1 MGKKITIM
9 IEKRLAKR
17 IGILLLSM
25 ALMFGMAIPAVAETI
40 ESETKSEVTFTSD
53 SKLESTFHDD
63 VIDDTILED
72 LEPGDVA
79 VFRIDV
85 KNENAEEINF
95 WMDHRTIDSLET
107 WGSNLERSG
116 AGYGFVV
123 QYESGGKTQT
133 LYYSGLQIE
142 GVDFDPNTPSSMR
155 EMKINKDTYI
165 YLDTYASGEGGT
177 VVLTILLD
185 GETMGNDYQV
195 TKAQIATEFAVEILE
210 TGEIIVTGDTTNMLG
225 YFIAMAA
232 AGLIILVL
240 AFILVRRRRT
250 AAGPEDGSDADG
262 RAVK

>member
-1 MGKKITIM
+1 MIQKK
-9 IEKRLAKR
+9 LAKR
-17 IGILLLSM
+17 IGILLLAM
-25 ALMFGMAIPAVAETI
+25 AMMFGMVIPAVAETF
-40 ESETKSEVTFTSD
+40 ESELTSEVTFTSD
-53 SKLESTFHDD
+53 SKLYSTFHDD

-85 KNENAEEINF
+85 KNENEKEVNF

-107 WGSNLERSG
+107 WGSNLERNG

-123 QYESGGKTQT
+123 QYERGGKTQT

-177 VVLTILLD
+177 VVLTVLLD
-185 GETMGNDYQV
+185 GETMGNDYQA
-195 TKAQIATEFAVEILE
+195 TKVDIATEFAVEIIE
-210 TGEIIVTGDTTNMLG
+210 TGEIIKTGDTTNMLG

-232 AGLIILVL
+232 AGIVILVL
-240 AFILVRRRRT
+240 AIFLVRQRRN
-250 AAGPEDGSDADG
+250 ADNG
-262 RAVK
+262 RAAK

>member
-1 MGKKITIM
+1 MIQKK
-9 IEKRLAKR
+9 LAKR
-17 IGILLLSM
+17 IGILLLAM
-25 ALMFGMAIPAVAETI
+25 AMMFGMVIPAVAETF
-40 ESETKSEVTFTSD
+40 ESELTSEVTFTSD
-53 SKLESTFHDD
+53 SKLYSTFHDD

-85 KNENAEEINF
+85 KNENEKEVNF

-107 WGSNLERSG
+107 WGSNLERNG

-123 QYESGGKTQT
+123 QYESGEKTQT

-165 YLDTYASGEGGT
+165 YLDTYASGENGT
-177 VVLTILLD
+177 VVLTVMLD
-185 GETMGNDYQV
+185 GETMGNDYQA
-195 TKAQIATEFAVEILE
+195 TKVRIATEFAVEIIE
-210 TGEIIVTGDTTNMLG
+210 TGEIIKTGDTTNMLG

-232 AGLIILVL
+232 AGIVILVL
-240 AFILVRRRRT
+240 AIILVRKRRN
-250 AAGPEDGSDADG
+250 SDNG
-262 RAVK
+262 RAEK

>member
-1 MGKKITIM
+1 MTQKKHI
-9 IEKRLAKR
+9 KR
-17 IGILLLSM
+17 IGILLLAM
-25 ALMFGMAIPAVAETI
+25 TMMFGMVIPAVAETI
-40 ESETKSEVTFTSD
+40 ESELKSEVTFTSD

-63 VIDDTILED
+63 VIDDTILEN

-79 VFRIDV
+79 IFRIDV
-85 KNENAEEINF
+85 KNENAKEVNF

-133 LYYSGLQIE
+133 LYYSGLKIE

-177 VVLTILLD
+177 VVLTVLLD
-185 GETMGNDYQV
+185 GETMGNDYQA
-195 TKAQIATEFAVEILE
+195 TKVDIATEFAVEIIE
-210 TGEIIVTGDTTNMLG
+210 TGEIIKTGDTNQTLG

-232 AGLIILVL
+232 AGIVILVL
-240 AFILVRRRRT
+240 AIVLVRTRRT
-250 AAGPEDGSDADG
+250 ADNG
-262 RAVK
+262 RAAK